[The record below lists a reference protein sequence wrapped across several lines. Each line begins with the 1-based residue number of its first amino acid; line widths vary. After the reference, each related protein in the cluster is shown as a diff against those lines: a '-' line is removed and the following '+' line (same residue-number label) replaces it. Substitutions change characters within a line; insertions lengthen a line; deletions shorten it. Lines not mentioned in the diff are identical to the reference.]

1 MGAMAV
7 LVASQVW
14 TREDL
19 EHLPDD
25 GQRYEI
31 IDGVLVVTPSPL
43 SRHQFVL
50 SGLYDAMR
58 AACPDHLRV
67 VFAPL
72 DVVLGD
78 DTVLEPDLLV
88 ARRDQFDRRGLPAR
102 PELAVEVLSPSTL
115 VIDRGIKREAFER
128 AGVPAYWLVDPDGP
142 SLTAYELVDRRLV
155 EVAQVGPG
163 ETCQASIPYA
173 VVLTPGTW
181 AD

>member
-142 SLTAYELVDRRLV
+142 SLTAYELAGEDY
-155 EVAQVGPG
+155 AQVAHVTGDESWTAARPF
-163 ETCQASIPYA
+163 EMT
-173 VVLTPGTW
+173 LTP
-181 AD
+181 ARLLI